1 MKKRLMT
8 LMPFFAVI
16 ILFTVSACSGG
27 NSGGDTQN
35 PVQAGAKIYEQNCMS
50 CHGAGAKGDICPN
63 LTDAEWKYGSSDEDI
78 YTSISK
84 GRPGGMP
91 AWGSTLGEKKI
102 REVMAYIRSQ
112 GKSGKQ

>member
-1 MKKRLMT
+1 MKKGLMT
-8 LMPFFAVI
+8 LMPIFAVI
-16 ILFTVSACSGG
+16 ILITVSACSGG

-63 LTDAEWKYGSSDEDI
+63 LTDAEWKYGSSDKDI

-91 AWGSTLGEKKI
+91 AWESTLGEKKI
-102 REVMAYIRSQ
+102 REVMAYIRSL
-112 GKSGKQ
+112 GK